1 MNTNRNVRL
10 VVVAGEVG
18 SRALVDGLQRLGL
31 AHVRCVTDIAAARSC
46 CETGDADICLVVLP
60 CFLLEERA
68 EAVLAAEAPGRV
80 SGIPSLLVADAA
92 TPYLRKAARRAGH
105 AGVIAQ
111 DIAPR
116 LMYRRIAAV
125 LQRSRRTAR
134 AAAQQI
140 RLATVVGS
148 RSSGS
153 ILLRGLPRFAP
164 TPDPRKLRLHKLQ

>member
-1 MNTNRNVRL
+1 
-10 VVVAGEVG
+10 
-18 SRALVDGLQRLGL
+18 
-31 AHVRCVTDIAAARSC
+31 
-46 CETGDADICLVVLP
+46 
-60 CFLLEERA
+60 
-68 EAVLAAEAPGRV
+68 
-80 SGIPSLLVADAA
+80 
-92 TPYLRKAARRAGH
+92 
-105 AGVIAQ
+105 
-111 DIAPR
+111 
-116 LMYRRIAAV
+116 MYRRIAAV